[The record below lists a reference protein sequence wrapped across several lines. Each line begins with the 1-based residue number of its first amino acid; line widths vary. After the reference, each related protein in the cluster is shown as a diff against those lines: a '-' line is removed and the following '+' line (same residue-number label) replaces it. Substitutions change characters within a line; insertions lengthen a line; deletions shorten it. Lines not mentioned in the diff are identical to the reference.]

1 MKRTLLSL
9 ALVAACLTG
18 SATLLALPTQPA
30 QVVSMVTVG
39 ATVPDPAAQLE
50 ETARLFRAGDVV
62 ALAQALTPPSKWE
75 EIQRKYEEHR
85 LEPTSA
91 HDREEFAEGI
101 AKFTAPD
108 AVDRFMEEIEPK
120 LAEARPQVGGALLM
134 GFGAMQM
141 AVTSPDSELTD
152 EQRAALQSAMPGIQ
166 KWASTTDFLNADTM
180 RTALTLLTDAAR
192 RTGINDIDQ
201 IKAMPLESV
210 LQRAGTVLAAAKQA
224 VRLYGIDLDAVAD
237 SLRVDVLEIDG
248 DKARVRTTVTLFDAP
263 VWAEHDLVLVEGR
276 WYGKVSLLKI
286 GEHHHDHHDD
296 EHEEDVE
303 RAES

>member
-9 ALVAACLTG
+9 ALMAAGLAGT
-18 SATLLALPTQPA
+18 ALPVYAAQPA

-50 ETARLFRAGDVV
+50 ETARLFRAGDVT
-62 ALAQALTPPSKWE
+62 ALAKALMPPSKWQE
-75 EIQRKYEEHR
+75 LKLQYEVHR

-91 HDREEFAEGI
+91 DDRAHFAEGI

-166 KWASTTDFLNADTM
+166 KWASTTDFLSSDTM

-192 RTGINDIDQ
+192 RTGITDIDQ

-210 LQRAGTVLAAAKQA
+210 LQRAGTVLAAGKEA

-263 VWAEHDLVLVEGR
+263 LWAEHDLVLVEGR
-276 WYGKVSLLKI
+276 WYGKDALIEFGKHHARHVN
-286 GEHHHDHHDD
+286 HHDH
-296 EHEEDVE
+296 ED
-303 RAES
+303 AES

>member
-9 ALVAACLTG
+9 ALVAAGLVGT
-18 SATLLALPTQPA
+18 ALPALAAPPA
-30 QVVSMVTVG
+30 HAVAMAATA
-39 ATVPDPAAQLE
+39 ATVPDPATQLE
-50 ETARLFRAGDVV
+50 ETARLFRAGDLT
-62 ALAQALTPPSKWE
+62 ALAKALTPPSKWE
-75 EIQRKYEEHR
+75 EIKLKYELHR
-85 LEPTSA
+85 LDPTDA
-91 HDREEFAEGI
+91 DDREDFAEGL
-101 AKFTAPD
+101 ARFTAPD

-120 LAEARPQVGGALLM
+120 LEEARPQVGGALLM

-141 AVTSPDSELTD
+141 AVASPDSELTD

-166 KWASTTDFLNADTM
+166 KWASTTDFLSSDTM

-192 RTGINDIDQ
+192 RTGITDIDQ

-248 DKARVRTTVTLFDAP
+248 DKARVRTTITLFDAP

-276 WYGKVSLLKI
+276 WYGKEDFLHL
-286 GEHHHDHHDD
+286 GGRHHDHDD
-296 EHEEDVE
+296 EEEDVE
-303 RAES
+303 S